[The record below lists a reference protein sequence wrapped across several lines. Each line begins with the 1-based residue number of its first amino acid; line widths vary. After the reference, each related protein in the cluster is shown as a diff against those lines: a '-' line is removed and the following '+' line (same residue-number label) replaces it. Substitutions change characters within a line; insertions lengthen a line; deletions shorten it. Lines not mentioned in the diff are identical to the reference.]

1 MDAEAQAIYRQ
12 HTGRDDMPSQQFREV
27 YAIVGRRGGK
37 SIIAALVAA
46 FLASFRDYSDVL
58 GPGETGVVML
68 LAADQKQAKVLLG
81 HIKAL
86 FKIPALKRLV
96 VGGTADSITLTGRI
110 SIEVHASSFRTILRG
125 FTIITAICDEL
136 AFWRSDESANP
147 DVEILKA
154 LRPAMVMIPNALLL
168 SISSPY
174 AKRGSLWD
182 AHRKYFGKT
191 NAPVLV
197 WQAETRSM
205 NPSVPQREIDREFE
219 QDAASAR
226 AEYGAQFR
234 DDVATF
240 IDREMVELRVVPG
253 RFELPP
259 AGDVSYV
266 GFVDPSGGSSDAM
279 TLAIAHNRNGM
290 AVLDC
295 LREVKPR
302 FSPEQVVGEFAE
314 TLKSY
319 RVHQVIGDAYSG
331 EWVREQFRNRDI
343 PYRISERNRSQ
354 LYLELLPM
362 LNSGTCELVDNR
374 KLILQLSTLERR
386 TARSG
391 NDSIDHAPGSHD
403 DVANAAAG
411 ALVEAAGN
419 EKHYAV
425 IEYYKEEIARI
436 EQPKIAA
443 QPVAGVCASC
453 GSSCVVKRGPI
464 LHCNSCGQ
472 EERSPVVA
480 EVGPPPRAGAHRGNK
495 SWPKLSMTGSRL
507 RSRASRRVS
516 LFGKRPDE
524 RK

>member
-1 MDAEAQAIYRQ
+1 
-12 HTGRDDMPSQQFREV
+12 
-27 YAIVGRRGGK
+27 
-37 SIIAALVAA
+37 
-46 FLASFRDYSDVL
+46 
-58 GPGETGVVML
+58 
-68 LAADQKQAKVLLG
+68 
-81 HIKAL
+81 
-86 FKIPALKRLV
+86 
-96 VGGTADSITLTGRI
+96 
-110 SIEVHASSFRTILRG
+110 
-125 FTIITAICDEL
+125 
-136 AFWRSDESANP
+136 
-147 DVEILKA
+147 
-154 LRPAMVMIPNALLL
+154 MVMIPNALLL

-219 QDAASAR
+219 QDAGSAR

-331 EWVREQFRNRDI
+331 EWVREQLRNRDI
-343 PYRISERNRSQ
+343 PYRISERNRS
-354 LYLELLPM
+354 
-362 LNSGTCELVDNR
+362 S
-374 KLILQLSTLERR
+374 STW
-386 TARSG
+386 
-391 NDSIDHAPGSHD
+391 
-403 DVANAAAG
+403 
-411 ALVEAAGN
+411 
-419 EKHYAV
+419 
-425 IEYYKEEIARI
+425 
-436 EQPKIAA
+436 
-443 QPVAGVCASC
+443 SC
-453 GSSCVVKRGPI
+453 
-464 LHCNSCGQ
+464 
-472 EERSPVVA
+472 
-480 EVGPPPRAGAHRGNK
+480 
-495 SWPKLSMTGSRL
+495 SRC
-507 RSRASRRVS
+507 STPARASS
-516 LFGKRPDE
+516 STTAS
-524 RK
+524 